1 MYNKR
6 KIKRQTM
13 QTSTKITGFK
23 KLWLIFI
30 LAFMSAVAPLSTDMY
45 LPALAHVQE
54 AFATSEFFTQLSLAS
69 FFIAFAL
76 GQLIYG
82 PLSDFFGRK
91 KPLII
96 GIALFMSASLGC
108 VMVDNVAHFIAL
120 RFLEALG
127 GCAGVVIARAIV
139 NDLFELHEA
148 AAVFALMMVVSSLA
162 PMLSPTFGG
171 FLLQLFSW
179 ESIFIS
185 LFLLGIALLL
195 FVIFTLKE
203 SHKPHKESFD
213 FKAITS
219 RYKDV
224 LKDRPFIIYTLS
236 SGFAMGAM
244 FAYITGSSF
253 VFIKYFGLHEQVYAL
268 VFGANSLGFMIL
280 SIINARLVFWCQP
293 RTLLGLG
300 LALMCA
306 FSLLLMFFD
315 SFWLFEG
322 ALFCAIA
329 CLGLIAPNAVTL
341 AMSRFKEHSGTASA
355 MLGTTQFALAGII
368 SFGVGAYGANTPW
381 QLGLVIFACS
391 ALAAGFFFAFIK
403 KSA

>member
-1 MYNKR
+1 
-6 KIKRQTM
+6 M

-45 LPALAHVQE
+45 LPALTHVQE

-108 VMVDNVAHFIAL
+108 VMVDNVTHFIAL

-179 ESIFIS
+179 QSIFIS
-185 LFLLGIALLL
+185 LFLLGIALL
-195 FVIFTLKE
+195 FFIIFTLKE
-203 SHKPHKESFD
+203 SHQPHKESFD
-213 FKAITS
+213 LKAIIS
-219 RYKDV
+219 SYKV
-224 LKDRPFIIYTLS
+224 ILKDRSFIIYTLS
-236 SGFAMGAM
+236 SAFALGAM

-253 VFIKYFGLHEQVYAL
+253 VFIKHFELGEQIYAL
-268 VFGANSLGFMIL
+268 LFGANSLGFMIL
-280 SIINARLVFWCQP
+280 SIINARLVLRYEP
-293 RTLLGLG
+293 RTLLGVG
-300 LALMCA
+300 LVLMCV
-306 FSLLLMFFD
+306 FSALLIVFAG
-315 SFWLFEG
+315 FEG
-322 ALFCAIA
+322 VWYFEVALFCAIA

-355 MLGTTQFALAGII
+355 TLGTTQFALAGIV
-368 SFGVGAYGANTPW
+368 SFGVGAYGANSPSE
-381 QLGLVIFACS
+381 LGLAIFALAFVA
-391 ALAAGFFFAFIK
+391 ALLFFGLK
-403 KSA
+403 KD